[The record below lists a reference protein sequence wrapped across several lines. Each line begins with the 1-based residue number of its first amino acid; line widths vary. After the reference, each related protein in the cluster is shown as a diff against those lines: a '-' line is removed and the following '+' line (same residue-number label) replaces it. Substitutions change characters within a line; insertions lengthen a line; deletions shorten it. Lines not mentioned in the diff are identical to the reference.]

1 MNLPQG
7 EQMGFTAQDMEK
19 VFPQLVKTIVDK
31 EEDNEK
37 VAEYKGINYIGLI
50 PLLTKAIQDQ
60 QMKVVLN

>member
-7 EQMGFTAQDMEK
+7 EQMGFIAQDMEK

-37 VAEYKGINYIGLI
+37 VVEYQLRWSHSTMISL
-50 PLLTKAIQDQ
+50 PQCCLTIA
-60 QMKVVLN
+60 